1 VRVLVL
7 NCGSSSV
14 KFQLIET
21 SLEQIERDTDRR
33 LCRGSIEKIGAA
45 AALVSLDVPDHE
57 PHSET
62 EEILDHRAAIS
73 HVVNLLTSP
82 AHGVIRDRS
91 EIDAVGHRI
100 VHGGE
105 HFSHSVLIDEDVAT
119 KIRGCIEL
127 APLHNPSNLRG
138 YSVAKERFPDV
149 PHCAVFDTAFH
160 QTIPPHAY
168 LYGVPRVLHRR
179 HGIRRYGFHGTSHA
193 YCARRLQA
201 LTGSP
206 ISESRV
212 LTAHLGNGCSITA
225 IDHGKSVET
234 SMGFTP
240 LEGLLM
246 GTRSGDIDPAAILHV
261 MGKEELRL
269 SEATALLNKHSGL
282 LGVSGLSNDMRELI
296 EASDGGDANAALA
309 IRMFCHRLKKYIGAY
324 AAVMGGIDH
333 LVFTGVI
340 GEHAAPVRAQTLEGM
355 EFLGVE
361 LDRDQNAATFPGK
374 ERRISTAASR
384 AQVWIIPTDEERV
397 IARDT
402 VRCIEGK
409 MPAPQPAVPSAGD

>member
-1 VRVLVL
+1 
-7 NCGSSSV
+7 
-14 KFQLIET
+14 
-21 SLEQIERDTDRR
+21 
-33 LCRGSIEKIGAA
+33 
-45 AALVSLDVPDHE
+45 
-57 PHSET
+57 
-62 EEILDHRAAIS
+62 
-73 HVVNLLTSP
+73 
-82 AHGVIRDRS
+82 
-91 EIDAVGHRI
+91 
-100 VHGGE
+100 
-105 HFSHSVLIDEDVAT
+105 
-119 KIRGCIEL
+119 
-127 APLHNPSNLRG
+127 
-138 YSVAKERFPDV
+138 
-149 PHCAVFDTAFH
+149 
-160 QTIPPHAY
+160 
-168 LYGVPRVLHRR
+168 
-179 HGIRRYGFHGTSHA
+179 
-193 YCARRLQA
+193 
-201 LTGSP
+201 
-206 ISESRV
+206 
-212 LTAHLGNGCSITA
+212 
-225 IDHGKSVET
+225 
-234 SMGFTP
+234 
-240 LEGLLM
+240 
-246 GTRSGDIDPAAILHV
+246 

-333 LVFTGVI
+333 LVFTGGI